1 MAGNGVATVSW
12 SAPNDGGTSITSYT
26 VTPYIGSVAQA
37 PQTFA
42 SPATSQTIT
51 GLTNGTAY
59 TFTVTATN
67 KAGTSPASTP
77 SAAVTPVVPSA
88 LRIVNGT
95 GTPGKPDQG
104 DQVVVT
110 YSAPPA
116 ASSFCSS
123 WTTSSHP
130 DLSGSNVY
138 AAIQAQPS
146 GFDSFAVFDTA
157 CAGDFN
163 FGWIDLGQL
172 GYCTGTVEFTDST
185 IHWDGINTL
194 TITLGSPNGAT
205 SVVSAPSV
213 ATYNPAS
220 ALGLSGTI
228 TSPSE
233 VQF

>member
-1 MAGNGVATVSW
+1 
-12 SAPNDGGTSITSYT
+12 
-26 VTPYIGSVAQA
+26 VAQA

-42 SPATSQTIT
+42 SSPTSQIFT

-77 SAAVTPVVPSA
+77 SAPVTPLVPSA
-88 LRIVNGT
+88 LRIVNGA
-95 GTPGKPDQG
+95 GAAGKPDQG
-104 DQVVVT
+104 DQVIVT
-110 YSAPPA
+110 YTTPPA
-116 ASSFCSS
+116 ASSFCNL

-138 AAIQAQPS
+138 AAIQAQAT
-146 GFDSFAVFDTA
+146 FDSFAVFDTA

-172 GYCTGTVEFTDST
+172 GYCTGTVQFTDAT
-185 IHWDGINTL
+185 IHWDGNNTL
-194 TITLGSPNGAT
+194 TITLGSPNGVT

-220 ALGLSGTI
+220 ALGVSGTI
-228 TSPSE
+228 NSPSE
-233 VQF
+233 VHF